1 MDRTKARWRFE
12 PVSDD
17 YGVKVSLVHEGS
29 ALPGRDTPATAIIG
43 TDWDAER
50 IATTLEALE
59 AIYEA
64 LPDPEETP

>member
-12 PVSDD
+12 FVSDE
-17 YGVKVSLVHEGS
+17 YGTRVSLIDPSGEAVREYPAS
-29 ALPGRDTPATAIIG
+29 AVIG
-43 TDWDAER
+43 TDWDAKR

-64 LPDPEETP
+64 LPEPEENA